1 MMAMTLIELDQEL
14 RILELAIQALRAKVD
29 YLLAQTRKIET
40 DGHLQ
45 KFTDLKGIW
54 RGIDLSFE
62 DIQAAE
68 YKVPEDLS

>member
-1 MMAMTLIELDQEL
+1 MAITLIELDQEL

-40 DGHLQ
+40 DGRLQ

-68 YKVPEDLS
+68 YKVPEGLS

>member
-1 MMAMTLIELDQEL
+1 MTVVELDQEL

-29 YLLAQTRKIET
+29 YLLAQTRGIET
-40 DGHLQ
+40 DGYPR
-45 KFTDLKGIW
+45 KFTDLKGMW

-68 YKVPEDLS
+68 YKVPEGLS